1 MLASFAR
8 KRRGS
13 RCAAAAAAADAAAAA
28 AVGIKHRLRSM
39 SVVMATE
46 LCQSKEPA
54 LQMVVLF
61 ELRLRNR
68 WEFPVH

>member
-13 RCAAAAAAADAAAAA
+13 RCAAAAAADAAAAA